1 MCSRKFKY
9 ISLSVHDFPVL
20 TSTNVLLYSIWG
32 VKGGNIQWYATLLKN
47 LYRLKGIKI
56 KNRET
61 NIMNLAHER
70 FQFRLVTM
78 FFYNSFKL
86 LDIIIEYRKFGKRE
100 ILFEFRR
107 TRLDSF
113 NYRISN
119 KKKEK
124 IEILIKS

>member
-1 MCSRKFKY
+1 
-9 ISLSVHDFPVL
+9 
-20 TSTNVLLYSIWG
+20 
-32 VKGGNIQWYATLLKN
+32 
-47 LYRLKGIKI
+47 
-56 KNRET
+56 
-61 NIMNLAHER
+61 MNLAHKR
-70 FQFRLVTM
+70 FQFRLVTI

-119 KKKEK
+119 KKKGK
-124 IEILIKS
+124 NRNSYQILEILWIN

>member
-1 MCSRKFKY
+1 
-9 ISLSVHDFPVL
+9 
-20 TSTNVLLYSIWG
+20 
-32 VKGGNIQWYATLLKN
+32 
-47 LYRLKGIKI
+47 
-56 KNRET
+56 
-61 NIMNLAHER
+61 MNLAYER
-70 FQFRLVTM
+70 FQFRLVTI

-86 LDIIIEYRKFGKRE
+86 LDIIIEYRKFEKRE